1 LERIDKKRPGDDMS
15 EKRTILVCQ
24 GTGCVSSGSPQIQRE
39 FEREIA
45 RNQLPVSVKLT
56 GCRGFCQIG
65 PSVIVEPD
73 GILYCRLKATN
84 VKEIVD
90 SHLIK
95 DIPVATLQYHD
106 PVTGDTIPKWTDIP
120 FYNRQQKIIT
130 SHWGFINPEDIEEYI
145 VIGGYRAARQAL
157 LTMTPEEIIE
167 EVKSSQLRGRG
178 GAGFATGVKWEFAR
192 RSNGRN
198 GSQKYIICNADEGDP
213 GAFMDRSL
221 LEANPHSMI
230 EGMIIGAF
238 AIGATQGFIYVRA
251 EYPLAVHR
259 LEVAITQA
267 RQKGFLGSH
276 IFGSGFDFDLQIN
289 QGAGAFVCGEE
300 TALMASIMGKRGN
313 PRPRPPYPASE
324 GLWGQPT
331 NINNVKTWAYIPH
344 VIKHGAKWFAD
355 IGSGQSKGTV
365 VFSLTGKINNSG
377 LVEVPMGTK
386 LRTIIYDI
394 GGGIPKGKKFKAVQ
408 TGGPS
413 GGCLPESYL
422 DEEVTYESLQ
432 AAGSILG
439 SGGMIVLDED
449 VCMVDIAKY
458 FINFTREESCG
469 KCSPCRI
476 GLGRMY
482 NILEKIANGKDEEED
497 LRSLEEL
504 GQLVKDGSLCGL
516 GQTAPNPV
524 LSTIRYFRDEYLA
537 HIIDKRCPAK
547 VCKAL
552 IEYYVDEDR
561 CTGCLLCLRSC
572 PAEAITERKRET
584 EKLRQVKQPERT
596 ASDEKGK
603 KKSADTICF
612 IDPEVCVKCGIC
624 FANCPQGAIFK
635 RDKPFLPE
643 EMLKESYL

>member
-1 LERIDKKRPGDDMS
+1 MS
-15 EKRTILVCQ
+15 VKRTILVCQ
-24 GTGCVSSGSPQIQRE
+24 GTGCLSSGSDQIQRE

-45 RNQLPVSVKLT
+45 RNRLPVSVKLT

-73 GILYCRLKATN
+73 GVLYCRLKAAD

-90 SHLIK
+90 SHLIQ
-95 DIPVATLQYHD
+95 DIPVDTLQYRD
-106 PVTGDTIPKWTDIP
+106 PVTGNPVAKWTDIP
-120 FYNRQQKIIT
+120 FYNRQQKMIT
-130 SHWGFINPEDIEEYI
+130 SHWGFINPEDIEEHI
-145 VIGGYRAARQAL
+145 AIGGYRAARQAL
-157 LTMTPEEIIE
+157 LAMTPEEIIE
-167 EVKSSQLRGRG
+167 EVKSAHLRGRG
-178 GAGFATGVKWEFAR
+178 GAGFATGVKWDLAR
-192 RSNGRN
+192 RSKGRN

-238 AIGATQGFIYVRA
+238 AIGASQGFIYVRA

-267 RQKGFLGSH
+267 RQKGFLGPH
-276 IFGSGFDFDLQIN
+276 IFSSDFDFDLQIN

-300 TALMASIMGKRGN
+300 TALMASIMGKRGT

-331 NINNVKTWAYIPH
+331 NINNVKTYAYIPLI
-344 VIKHGAKWFAD
+344 IKNGAKWFHGV
-355 IGSGQSKGTV
+355 GSGQSRGTV

-377 LVEVPMGTK
+377 LVEVPMGIT
-386 LRTIIYDI
+386 LRQIIYDI
-394 GGGIPKGKKFKAVQ
+394 GGGIPKGRRFKAVQ

-422 DEEVTYESLQ
+422 DKEMTYESLQ
-432 AAGSILG
+432 EAGSIMG

-449 VCMVDIAKY
+449 VCMVDLAKY
-458 FINFTREESCG
+458 FISFTQEESCG
-469 KCSPCRI
+469 KCAPCRI
-476 GLGRMY
+476 GTRRIL
-482 NILEKIANGKDEEED
+482 NILEKIVSGHGGQGD
-497 LRSLEEL
+497 LEQLEEL
-504 GQLVKDGSLCGL
+504 GDLVKKGSLCGL

-552 IEYYVDEDR
+552 IEYYIDEDR
-561 CTGCLLCLRSC
+561 CTGCLLCLRNC
-572 PAEAITERKRET
+572 PVKAISERAREAGNDPRVNR
-584 EKLRQVKQPERT
+584 
-596 ASDEKGK
+596 SDEQEPLEGK
-603 KKSADTICF
+603 RKKDTVCVINT
-612 IDPEVCVKCGIC
+612 EVCVKCGIC
-624 FANCPQGAIFK
+624 FASCPQEAILK
-635 RDKPFLPE
+635 RDKPFVPE
-643 EMLKESYL
+643 EMVEEGYM

>member
-1 LERIDKKRPGDDMS
+1 MNN
-15 EKRTILVCQ
+15 KRTILVCQ

-45 RNQLPVSVKLT
+45 TNQLDVAVKLT

-73 GILYCRLKATN
+73 EILYCLLKPTD
-84 VKEIVD
+84 VKEIVN
-90 SHLIK
+90 SHLINGT
-95 DIPVATLQYHD
+95 PVSRLHYHD
-106 PVTGDTIPKWTDIP
+106 PTTGNPIPKWIDIP
-120 FYNRQQKIIT
+120 FYNKQQKAIT
-130 SHWGFINPEDIEEYI
+130 AHWGLINPENIEEYLA
-145 VIGGYRAARQAL
+145 IGGYRAARQAIL
-157 LTMTPEEIIE
+157 AMTPEEIIE

-178 GAGFATGVKWEFAR
+178 GAGFLTGVKWDFAR
-192 RSNGRN
+192 RSNAD
-198 GSQKYIICNADEGDP
+198 QKYVVCNADEGDP

-238 AIGATQGFIYVRA
+238 AIGASQGFIYARA
-251 EYPLAVHR
+251 EYPLAVNR
-259 LEVAITQA
+259 LEVAISQA
-267 RQKGFLGSH
+267 RMKGFLGSN
-276 IFGSGFDFDLQIN
+276 IFGSDFDFDLKIN

-300 TALMASIMGKRGN
+300 TALMESIMGKRGT

-324 GLWGQPT
+324 GLWGKPT
-331 NINNVKTWAYIPH
+331 NINNVKTWAYIPL
-344 VIKHGAKWFAD
+344 VIKNGAKWFTD
-355 IGSGQSKGTV
+355 MGSGQSKGTV

-386 LRTIIYDI
+386 LRQIIYDI

-422 DEEVTYESLQ
+422 DKEVTYESLQ

-476 GLGRMY
+476 GTERMY
-482 NILEKIANGKDEEED
+482 NILEKITNGKGEYED
-497 LRSLEEL
+497 LESLEEL
-504 GQLVKDGSLCGL
+504 GEIVKNGSLCGL

-524 LSTIRYFRDEYLA
+524 LTTIKYFRDEYIA

-552 IEYYVDEDR
+552 IEYDIDETQ

-572 PAEAITERKRET
+572 PAHAITEHKRERKET
-584 EKLRQVKQPERT
+584 EAEK
-596 ASDEKGK
+596 SDRAPSKGKGK
-603 KKSADTICF
+603 KTNTVCVINTDR
-612 IDPEVCVKCGIC
+612 CVKCGIC
-624 FANCPQGAIFK
+624 FANCPAGAVFK
-635 RDKPFLPE
+635 KHKPFVLE
-643 EMLKESYL
+643 DIMSSSNQAYS

>member
-1 LERIDKKRPGDDMS
+1 MRRPGDEMNN
-15 EKRTILVCQ
+15 KRTILVCQ

-45 RNQLPVSVKLT
+45 TNQLDVAVKLT

-73 GILYCRLKATN
+73 EILYCLLKPAD

-90 SHLIK
+90 SHLINGK
-95 DIPVATLQYHD
+95 PVSRLHYHD
-106 PVTGDTIPKWTDIP
+106 PTTGNPIPKWTDIP
-120 FYNRQQKIIT
+120 FYNKQQKAIT
-130 SHWGFINPEDIEEYI
+130 AHWGLINPEDIEEYCA
-145 VIGGYRAARQAL
+145 IGGYRAARQAIL
-157 LTMTPEEIIE
+157 AMTSEEIIE

-178 GAGFATGVKWEFAR
+178 GAGFLTGVKWDFAR
-192 RSNGRN
+192 HSNAD
-198 GSQKYIICNADEGDP
+198 QKYVVCNADEGDP

-238 AIGATQGFIYVRA
+238 AIGASKGFIYARA
-251 EYPLAVHR
+251 EYPLAVNR

-267 RQKGFLGSH
+267 RTKGFLGSK
-276 IFGSGFDFDLQIN
+276 IFGSDFDFDLRIN

-300 TALMASIMGKRGN
+300 TALMESLMGKRGT
-313 PRPRPPYPASE
+313 PRPRPPYPAAE
-324 GLWGQPT
+324 GLWGKPT
-331 NINNVKTWAYIPH
+331 NINNVKTWAYIPL
-344 VIKHGAKWFAD
+344 VIKNGAKWFAD
-355 IGSGQSKGTV
+355 MGSGQSKGTV

-386 LRTIIYDI
+386 LRQIIYDI

-422 DEEVTYESLQ
+422 DKEVTYESLQ

-476 GLGRMY
+476 GTERMY
-482 NILEKIANGKDEEED
+482 NILEKITNGKGEYED
-497 LRSLEEL
+497 LESLEEL
-504 GQLVKDGSLCGL
+504 GEIVKNGSLCGL

-524 LSTIRYFRDEYLA
+524 LTTIKYFRDEYIA
-537 HIIDKRCPAK
+537 HIVDKRCPAK
-547 VCKAL
+547 VCKAF
-552 IEYYVDEDR
+552 IEYDIDEAQ

-572 PAEAITERKRET
+572 PAQAITQHKREPKNREV
-584 EKLRQVKQPERT
+584 EK
-596 ASDEKGK
+596 SDRAPSKAKGK
-603 KKSADTICF
+603 KADTIC
-612 IDPEVCVKCGIC
+612 IITTDTCVKCGIC
-624 FANCPQGAIFK
+624 FANCPTGAVFK
-635 RDKPFLPE
+635 RDKPFLLE
-643 EMLKESYL
+643 DIMSSSSQAYM

>member
-1 LERIDKKRPGDDMS
+1 MS
-15 EKRTILVCQ
+15 VKRTILVCQ

-45 RNQLPVSVKLT
+45 TNQLDVAVKLT
-56 GCRGFCQIG
+56 GCHGFCQIG
-65 PSVIVEPD
+65 PTVMIEPD
-73 GILYCRLKATN
+73 GILYCLLKADD
-84 VKEIVD
+84 VKDIVN
-90 SHLIK
+90 SHLIQG
-95 DIPVATLQYHD
+95 IPVSRLHYHD
-106 PVTGDTIPKWTDIP
+106 PTTGEPIPKWIDIP
-120 FYNRQQKIIT
+120 FYNRQQKMIT
-130 SHWGFINPEDIEEYI
+130 THCGYINPEEIEEYLA
-145 VIGGYRAARQAL
+145 IGGYRAARQAVL
-157 LTMTPEEIIE
+157 SMTPEEIIE

-178 GAGFATGVKWEFAR
+178 GAGFLTGVKWDFAR
-192 RSNGRN
+192 RSNG
-198 GSQKYIICNADEGDP
+198 GDSAIQKYVICNADEGDP
-213 GAFMDRSL
+213 GAFMDRII
-221 LEANPHSMI
+221 LESTPHSII
-230 EGMIIGAF
+230 EGMIIAAF
-238 AIGATQGFIYVRA
+238 AIGASKGFLYVRA
-251 EYPLAVHR
+251 EYPLAIHR

-267 RQKGFLGSH
+267 RAKGFLGSH
-276 IFGSGFDFDLQIN
+276 IFGSNFDFDLQIN

-300 TALMASIMGKRGN
+300 TALMASIMGQRGN

-324 GLWGQPT
+324 GLWGKPT
-331 NINNVKTWAYIPH
+331 NINNVKTFSFIPLI
-344 VIKHGAKWFAD
+344 IKNGAKSFAD
-355 IGSGQSKGTV
+355 IGLEKSRGTA
-365 VFSLTGKINNSG
+365 VFCITGKINNSG
-377 LVEVPMGTK
+377 LIEVPMGIT
-386 LRTIIYDI
+386 LREILYDI
-394 GGGIPKGKKFKAVQ
+394 GGGIPNGKKFKAVQ

-482 NILEKIANGKDEEED
+482 NILEKIANGKGEEED
-497 LRSLEEL
+497 LGSLEEL

-524 LSTIRYFRDEYLA
+524 LSTIRYFRDEYVA

-596 ASDEKGK
+596 ASDEKSK

-643 EMLKESYL
+643 EIRKESYL